1 MLFCKDFFP
10 LAHSTPSSPD
20 THSSLT
26 DTMSLSSSDSDLRD
40 QGIPTGRSRSS
51 KEDMGS
57 STGKVSVSEAAKEVI
72 EILTN
77 QRMWFQTRP

>member
-1 MLFCKDFFP
+1 MLFCKDLFP
-10 LAHSTPSSPD
+10 LAHSTPTSSD

-40 QGIPTGRSRSS
+40 QGIPTGWSRSS
-51 KEDMGS
+51 KEEIGS
-57 STGKVSVSEAAKEVI
+57 SAGKVSVSEAAKEVT

-77 QRMWFQTRP
+77 QSFWFQTHP